1 MKIFKAFKEFLFP
14 QKYNGLE
21 IAEMGKHIKFDY
33 YTETVDLIYS
43 SNKLTDSEK
52 DNLVNNLIHGYTVD
66 KHTYEY
72 LKNVKKMLTIFN
84 YYNIIIL

>member
-1 MKIFKAFKEFLFP
+1 MKILKTIKEFLFP
-14 QKYNGLE
+14 KKYNGLE

-33 YTETVDLIYS
+33 YPETIDLIYS

-52 DNLVNNLIHGYTVD
+52 DNLVNNLINGYSQNKFVD

-72 LKNVKKMLTIFN
+72 FKKKLM
-84 YYNIIIL
+84 